1 MFWDNFGPFLAST
14 EDLLVGLASDLTNP
28 LLMFA
33 NFFLKLSQQDGG
45 DNLLSCPDVLFHT
58 GSDKMLPKR
67 QEWIEMAKELQ
78 VQSISLDI
86 GGHSY
91 MTSWPPKGGGGSPK
105 GDTSK

>member
-28 LLMFA
+28 ILMFA

-67 QEWIEMAKELQ
+67 QEWIEMAKKLL
-78 VQSISLDI
+78 VQSISIDI
-86 GGHSY
+86 GPLKVEKFSCHEIGKY
-91 MTSWPPKGGGGSPK
+91 CIY
-105 GDTSK
+105 

>member
-1 MFWDNFGPFLAST
+1 MKCNMFWDNFGPFLAFT

-28 LLMFA
+28 ILMFA

-78 VQSISLDI
+78 VQSISIDI
-86 GGHSY
+86 GPLKVEKFSCHEIGKY
-91 MTSWPPKGGGGSPK
+91 CIY
-105 GDTSK
+105 